1 MKFDFNKLAREAWEV
16 VETSITDAQREHRER
31 IFGKLATVIEAMKV
45 EEVDEETAMAQIA
58 ADFELFCV
66 CHVRLDDLKPMFP
79 AVWQSEAVKIFENH
93 EENLFILCRKVGKT
107 ALGTAYALWKTIS
120 TPACRLIIFAPT
132 EQQLFMMQDVIKCLN
147 RSPYMTEEYIREKDA
162 PHRRGRKS
170 DERVIFGHNWS
181 EIIPMNLAQK
191 QIAATKRGQ
200 KGSVV
205 IVDEIGLVLKDVQ
218 VVVID
223 DMMADAYSDKKML
236 KFGTPDKLA
245 NPELENEWRDA
256 QNDDEIGTFTM
267 TIWDGVEQG
276 IIRKNYVKKRFKKLH
291 IPCPWGQFDGICGK
305 IWFPGQLYDENH
317 HIYPNWECNECCT
330 LNEAFVVENLG
341 EFPQT
346 AGRFFPKPY
355 LEAMAT
361 SEWDVSIPDPKPEA
375 TYVMGID
382 YGMIMNPTQVTVWE
396 LLNDTLVLN
405 HWLEIPPVEPDQR
418 GGKRDFDPINRRI
431 QEIYRAY
438 GPGVK
443 NQIKRIF
450 PDATA
455 VGTQVTA
462 DLTKGEQG
470 IPSSKIYCNETAQ
483 KRETLGVYFSGPYKS
498 QMMTNYRKLIMD
510 GRIKVPR
517 RDPYFSKFMMEHDNI
532 IVTSVESENYLK
544 FKEPRGGSVDLID
557 SQALAALELSDE
569 IKGEGAY
576 LGYVAYRPPTRA
588 ERRRKPPPDIL
599 IAKV

>member
-1 MKFDFNKLAREAWEV
+1 MKFDFGKLTKEAWEV
-16 VETSITDAQREHRER
+16 VDSSWTEVQRENRER
-31 IFGKLATVIEAMKV
+31 IFGKLVTVVEALKA
-45 EEVDEETAMAQIA
+45 EEIDEETAMAQIA

-79 AVWQSEAVKIFENH
+79 ALWQCNSAEIFEQN

-107 ALGTAYALWKTIS
+107 AMGTAWALWKTIS

-147 RSPYMTEEYIREKDA
+147 RSPYMMEEYVRDKDA

-245 NPELENEWRDA
+245 NPELENEWREA
-256 QNDDEIGTFTM
+256 QEDPDIGTFTM
-267 TIWDGVEQG
+267 DIWDGLVQG
-276 IIRKNYVKKRFKKLH
+276 CIRLEYVRRRFKKLH
-291 IPCPWGQFDGICGK
+291 IPCPWGMFEGVCGK
-305 IWFPGQLYDENH
+305 RWFPDELYDENH
-317 HIYPNWECNECCT
+317 PIYGNWECNECCM
-330 LNEAFVVENLG
+330 LNEAFVVENMG
-341 EFPQT
+341 EFPHT

-361 SEWDVSIPDPKPEA
+361 AEWDVSIPNPREHA
-375 TYVMGID
+375 QYVMGID
-382 YGMIMNPTQVTVWE
+382 YGMVMNPTQVTVWE
-396 LLNDTLVLN
+396 LLNQTLVLN
-405 HWLEIPPVEPDQR
+405 YWLEIAPVEPQQL
-418 GGKRDFDPINRRI
+418 GGTRDYDPINRRI
-431 QEIYRAY
+431 QETYRAY
-438 GPGVK
+438 GPGDK

-470 IPSSKIYCNETAQ
+470 LPPSKIYCNETAR

-510 GRIKVPR
+510 GRIKVTR
-517 RDPYFSKFMMEHDNI
+517 REPYFSKFMMEHDNI
-532 IVTSVESENYLK
+532 IVKSVESENYLK
-544 FKEPRGGSVDLID
+544 FKEARGSSIDLID

-569 IKGEGAY
+569 IKGEGAF
-576 LGYVAYRPPTRA
+576 LGYVSYHPPTAA
-588 ERRRKPPPDIL
+588 ERRKKLPPKIL
-599 IAKV
+599 VTKV